1 MHKSFLL
8 GFLVLIAGCDS
19 PPPGTS
25 VEPSPFPGQL
35 GGHTTVLP
43 PAPLPGNFPSFN
55 SRELALMEP
64 GHRQMVQRL
73 LDIGRRSSDEND
85 YTGSRTA
92 RRLRAA
98 LAQLSTNPLPPENLL
113 RLRITLAEEELHLGR
128 EKESIKQFEHAIDL
142 SRKMYGTTPPTLLF
156 WLGVAHLRTG
166 ETENCCRRATPGSC
180 ILPIRDEAIHTK
192 PAGSQQA
199 RKMFLSVLEQTPKES
214 PLYYRALWLL
224 NIAAMTIGDYPGG
237 VPSQYQI
244 PPAEFTSTSE
254 FPPFTNIAQEM
265 GVNGFSSSGGA
276 IGEDF
281 DGDGAIDLVVS
292 SWNEVEQVRF
302 LRNNQD
308 GTFSDNTEAAGLKG
322 ILGGLNLVHADY
334 NNDGHPDFL
343 VLRGGWLGAAGR
355 HPNSLLRNNGDGT
368 FTDVTIHAGLAT
380 VNAPTQTAT
389 WADFNN
395 DGLVDLFVGNEME
408 PCQLYMNQGD
418 ETFVDTAKR
427 AGVTNERFSKGTVAG
442 DFNADGLIDIY
453 LSNYGDKNRLY
464 QNNGDG
470 TFTDV
475 AKHVGVQGP
484 RESFPCWFWDYN
496 NDGHLD
502 LYVSSFAATIDHVA
516 KDYLDLPLNIELNQ
530 LYQSNGKGGFNEV
543 SKSLGLTAPT
553 ATMGSNFGDLDNDGY
568 LDFYLGT
575 GNTSYTDIMPN
586 LMYRNRQGESFVDV
600 TLAGRFGH
608 LQKGHAVVFADFDQ
622 DGHQDVF
629 QQMGGAFPGDR
640 YFDALYHNPGNDH
653 HWISLRLHGR
663 SSHRSSLGARIHVT
677 VAQEGTS
684 RSIYRWV
691 NSGGSFGSKPLRQEI
706 GLGTAESIES
716 IRIRWPGDER
726 EQLLEDLAIDCHHV
740 VVQPP
745 EQPLGK

>member
-1 MHKSFLL
+1 
-8 GFLVLIAGCDS
+8 
-19 PPPGTS
+19 
-25 VEPSPFPGQL
+25 
-35 GGHTTVLP
+35 
-43 PAPLPGNFPSFN
+43 
-55 SRELALMEP
+55 
-64 GHRQMVQRL
+64 
-73 LDIGRRSSDEND
+73 
-85 YTGSRTA
+85 
-92 RRLRAA
+92 
-98 LAQLSTNPLPPENLL
+98 
-113 RLRITLAEEELHLGR
+113 
-128 EKESIKQFEHAIDL
+128 
-142 SRKMYGTTPPTLLF
+142 
-156 WLGVAHLRTG
+156 
-166 ETENCCRRATPGSC
+166 
-180 ILPIRDEAIHTK
+180 
-192 PAGSQQA
+192 
-199 RKMFLSVLEQTPKES
+199 
-214 PLYYRALWLL
+214 LYYRALWLL

-244 PPAEFTSTSE
+244 PPAEFMSTSE

-308 GTFSDNTEAAGLKG
+308 GTFSDHTEEAGLKG

-334 NNDGHPDFL
+334 NNDGHPDIL

-408 PCQLYMNQGD
+408 PCQLYINQGD
-418 ETFVDTAKR
+418 ETFVDTATR

-442 DFNADGLIDIY
+442 DFNADGHIDIY
-453 LSNYGDKNRLY
+453 LSNYGNENRLY

-475 AKHVGVQGP
+475 AQHVGVQGP

-553 ATMGSNFGDLDNDGY
+553 A
-568 LDFYLGT
+568 
-575 GNTSYTDIMPN
+575 
-586 LMYRNRQGESFVDV
+586 
-600 TLAGRFGH
+600 
-608 LQKGHAVVFADFDQ
+608 
-622 DGHQDVF
+622 
-629 QQMGGAFPGDR
+629 
-640 YFDALYHNPGNDH
+640 
-653 HWISLRLHGR
+653 
-663 SSHRSSLGARIHVT
+663 
-677 VAQEGTS
+677 
-684 RSIYRWV
+684 
-691 NSGGSFGSKPLRQEI
+691 
-706 GLGTAESIES
+706 
-716 IRIRWPGDER
+716 
-726 EQLLEDLAIDCHHV
+726 
-740 VVQPP
+740 
-745 EQPLGK
+745 

>member
-1 MHKSFLL
+1 M
-8 GFLVLIAGCDS
+8 I
-19 PPPGTS
+19 
-25 VEPSPFPGQL
+25 Q
-35 GGHTTVLP
+35 
-43 PAPLPGNFPSFN
+43 
-55 SRELALMEP
+55 
-64 GHRQMVQRL
+64 QL

-98 LAQLSTNPLPPENLL
+98 LAQVATNPLPPENLL

-128 EKESIKQFEHAIDL
+128 EKESIAQFEQAIAL
-142 SRKMYGTTPPTLLF
+142 ARQMYGTTPPTLLF

-166 ETENCCRRATPGSC
+166 ETENCCQRATPGSC
-180 ILPIRDEAIHTK
+180 ILPIRGDAIHTK
-192 PAGSQQA
+192 PAGSKQA
-199 RKMFLSVLEQTPKES
+199 LQMFLSVLKQAPRES

-224 NIAAMTIGDYPGG
+224 NIAAMTIGDYPGDI
-237 VPSQYQI
+237 PSQYLL
-244 PPAEFTSTSE
+244 PPDQFVPKSE
-254 FPPFTNIAQEM
+254 FPPFTNIAAEM
-265 GVNGFSSSGGA
+265 GANGFSSSGGA

-292 SWNEVEQVRF
+292 SWNEVEQIRF
-302 LRNNQD
+302 LRNNHD
-308 GTFSDNTEAAGLKG
+308 GTFSDYTNDAGLKG

-334 NNDGHPDFL
+334 NNDGHPDIM
-343 VLRGGWLGAAGR
+343 VLRGGWLGSSGR

-368 FTDVTIHAGLAT
+368 FTDTTFAAGLAR
-380 VNAPTQTAT
+380 VNSPTQTAT
-389 WADFNN
+389 WADFDN
-395 DGLVDLFVGNEME
+395 DGLLDLFVGNEME
-408 PCQLYMNQGD
+408 PCQLYINQGD
-418 ETFVDTAKR
+418 ETFVDRATR

-442 DFNADGLIDIY
+442 DFNADGLVDIY
-453 LSNYGDKNRLY
+453 LSNYGDENRLY

-475 AKHVGVQGP
+475 AKQVGVEGP
-484 RESFPCWFWDYN
+484 RESFPCWFWDYD
-496 NDGHLD
+496 NDGNLD
-502 LYVSSFAATIDHVA
+502 LYVSSFAATIDQVA
-516 KDYLDLPLNIELNQ
+516 RSYLGRPVDIELNR
-530 LYQSNGKGGFNEV
+530 LYRSDGNGGFTEL
-543 SKSLGLTAPT
+543 SQRLGLTAPT
-553 ATMGSNFGDLDNDGY
+553 ATMGSNFGDLDNDGF

-586 LMYRNRQGESFVDV
+586 LMYRNIQGTTFEDV

-640 YFDALYHNPGNDH
+640 YFDSLYHNPGNDH

-663 SSHRSSLGARIHVT
+663 SSNRSALGARIQVT
-677 VAQEGTS
+677 LVHEGKE

-691 NSGGSFGSKPLRQEI
+691 NSGGSFGSKPFRQEI

-716 IRIRWPGDER
+716 IWIRWPGDER
-726 EQLLEDLAIDCHHV
+726 EQLLGVMEIDSHHEL
-740 VVQPP
+740 VQPP
-745 EQPLGK
+745 EDPLIE

>member
-1 MHKSFLL
+1 MHKLFLVSFLL
-8 GFLVLIAGCDS
+8 LLLGCEKN
-19 PPPGTS
+19 PPGDPDQKSTL
-25 VEPSPFPGQL
+25 PAQFD
-35 GGHTTVLP
+35 TNRIDLP
-43 PAPLPGNFPSFN
+43 PAALPINFPSFS

-64 GHRQMVQRL
+64 GHRQMIQHL

-98 LAQLSTNPLPPENLL
+98 LAQLPSNPLPPENLL

-128 EKESIKQFEHAIDL
+128 EKQSIEQFENAIAL
-142 SRKMYGTTPPTLLF
+142 ARKMYGTTPPTLLF

-166 ETENCCRRATPGSC
+166 ETENCCQRATPGSC
-180 ILPIRDEAIHTK
+180 ILPIRGDAIHTK
-192 PAGSQQA
+192 PAGSEQA
-199 RKMFLSVLEQTPKES
+199 RKMFLSVLEQASPES
-214 PLYYRALWLL
+214 PIYYRALWLL
-224 NIAAMTIGDYPGG
+224 NISAMTIGEYPAG
-237 VPSQYQI
+237 VPSQYLI
-244 PPAEFTSTSE
+244 PPGKFLSKSD
-254 FPPFTNIAQEM
+254 FPAFTNIAQEM

-308 GTFSDNTEAAGLKG
+308 GTFSDYTEEAGLKG

-343 VLRGGWLGAAGR
+343 VLRGGWLGASGR

-368 FTDVTIHAGLAT
+368 FTDATFDAGLAT
-380 VNAPTQTAT
+380 INSPTQTAT

-395 DGLVDLFVGNEME
+395 DGFVDLFIGNEME
-408 PCQLYMNQGD
+408 PCQLYINQGD
-418 ETFVDTAKR
+418 ETFLDTAKT
-427 AGVTNERFSKGTVAG
+427 AGVTNDHFSKGAVAG
-442 DFNADGLIDIY
+442 DFNADGQTDIY
-453 LSNYGDKNRLY
+453 LSNYGDQNRLY
-464 QNNGDG
+464 KNNGDG

-475 AKHVGVQGP
+475 AKNVGVQGP

-502 LYVSSFAATIDHVA
+502 LYVSSFSAAIEHVA
-516 KDYLDLPLNIELNQ
+516 KDYLELPLNIELNQ
-530 LYQSNGKGGFNEV
+530 LYQSNGQGGFTEV

-586 LMYRNRQGESFVDV
+586 LMYRNMQGKSFENV
-600 TLAGRFGH
+600 TMAGRFGH

-640 YFDALYHNPGNDH
+640 YFDALYHNPGNEH
-653 HWISLRLHGR
+653 HWLSLRLHGR
-663 SSHRSSLGARIHVT
+663 TANRSALGARIHVT
-677 VAQEGTS
+677 VAQNGTP

-691 NSGGSFGSKPLRQEI
+691 NSGGSFGAKPFRQEI
-706 GLGTAESIES
+706 GLGDAETIES
-716 IRIRWPGDER
+716 VQILWPGDQR
-726 EQLLEDLAIDCHHV
+726 EQILPEMAIDRHYEILEPAR
-740 VVQPP
+740 QNAT
-745 EQPLGK
+745 K